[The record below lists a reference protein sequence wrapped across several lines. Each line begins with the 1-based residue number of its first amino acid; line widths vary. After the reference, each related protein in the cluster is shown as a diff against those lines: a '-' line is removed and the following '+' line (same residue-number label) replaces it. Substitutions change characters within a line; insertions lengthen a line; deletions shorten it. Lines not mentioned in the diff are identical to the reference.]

1 MCCWV
6 LPPTWAWHVCPNGD
20 RGVRTGIFTPWWLFG
35 DIIEQA
41 QGAAALGLFF
51 ITCFVWNSLCHKQN
65 KPPREETPLKIL
77 SSPTCRFCSVLIWFG
92 FFCLVCWFVF
102 CLVFVFFP
110 SFVFSGV
117 WSCKNHQG
125 KAYTATWSGC
135 ISVKLTS
142 HQACSSDGRFWGLC
156 CCVFLCLAPRMWSL
170 VVWQCSG
177 NNEVF
182 SVSGFRMTR
191 SITWH
196 PQGDSKGKAKSWAS
210 LNSSP
215 PLSGHAFPGPLQAPG
230 CAEHPLETPSGSFH
244 QPGNRQGNRSR
255 ADSHGQ
261 LNPGQTKRFP
271 PMWSPF
277 LFVYFFSRPVSP
289 P

>member
-1 MCCWV
+1 MAFRWHHWAGSRSCSFGAV
-6 LPPTWAWHVCPNGD
+6 LHHLLCLEFPLPQTKQTTEERN
-20 RGVRTGIFTPWWLFG
+20 TPKNPQLTHMQVLF
-35 DIIEQA
+35 
-41 QGAAALGLFF
+41 
-51 ITCFVWNSLCHKQN
+51 CF
-65 KPPREETPLKIL
+65 
-77 SSPTCRFCSVLIWFG
+77 VLIWFG

-125 KAYTATWSGC
+125 KAYTATWSGR

-182 SVSGFRMTR
+182 SVSGFRITR
-191 SITWH
+191 SITCH
-196 PQGDSKGKAKSWAS
+196 PQGDSKGKAKSRAS